1 MPPHAVQESRSIL
14 VIVVVQ
20 LDLWIDHFPN
30 HSLNRKCDCCS
41 YHPPLIYCF
50 LDLLRFHYVLSML
63 LIARGHLFTIMRW
76 KFSGLIIGETDGRK
90 MPQPPVGVLNICR
103 ADDMA
108 VGGYLHLQA
117 FPREVWWGQWS
128 ECSEIHNFPWTSG
141 ARTVRNPLLQASSS
155 CCCSCNPPR
164 LCSDGL
170 AWCCAGGYSPSFCL
184 WSSFIVTSLNLSNTL

>member
-50 LDLLRFHYVLSML
+50 LDLLRSYYFASKL
-63 LIARGHLFTIMRW
+63 LIARAICLHECAENFQVSSSAKPMAGRCRSLLW
-76 KFSGLIIGETDGRK
+76 GFSTTS
-90 MPQPPVGVLNICR
+90 R

-108 VGGYLHLQA
+108 VGGGYLHLQA
-117 FPREVWWGQWS
+117 FHEKYDEVNGRDAQRY
-128 ECSEIHNFPWTSG
+128 NFPAKKRGENGGKSIP
-141 ARTVRNPLLQASSS
+141 ASLFQLLLQLQSTASLLQWP
-155 CCCSCNPPR
+155 CMMLR
-164 LCSDGL
+164 R
-170 AWCCAGGYSPSFCL
+170 W
-184 WSSFIVTSLNLSNTL
+184 VLSKLLLVIIFHCH